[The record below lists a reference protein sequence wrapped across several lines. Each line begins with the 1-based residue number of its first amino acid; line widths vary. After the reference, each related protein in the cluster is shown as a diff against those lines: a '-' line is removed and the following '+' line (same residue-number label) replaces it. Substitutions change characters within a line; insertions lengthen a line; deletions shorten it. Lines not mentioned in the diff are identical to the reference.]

1 MTYLIRG
8 IDKDITFRF
17 FAVDTTQVVEKAREY
32 HQSSPVATAALGR
45 LLTAGLMVGAT
56 LKNQEDKVTLRVNGG
71 GPLGTLIVTAN
82 NEGHVKGYVANP
94 KAEVPIRSDGKL
106 DVGSVVGQDG
116 MLQMIKDMGLKE
128 PYSGSS
134 PLVSGEIGDDLA
146 SYYFFSEQQPTV
158 VGVGVLVDKDRTVKS
173 AGGFMLQLM
182 PNLNDDEIK
191 KIEGTIGQIEGISNY
206 FEKEEDIETIVKQLL
221 PDFELT
227 ITEKTPVAYKCDC
240 SRKRMEE
247 VLISLGEQELEEIL
261 KMENKAEISCHF
273 CNKKYLF
280 GENELR
286 SMLDDIRRQG
296 DCHHCHH

>member
-1 MTYLIRG
+1 
-8 IDKDITFRF
+8 
-17 FAVDTTQVVEKAREY
+17 
-32 HQSSPVATAALGR
+32 
-45 LLTAGLMVGAT
+45 
-56 LKNQEDKVTLRVNGG
+56 
-71 GPLGTLIVTAN
+71 
-82 NEGHVKGYVANP
+82 
-94 KAEVPIRSDGKL
+94 
-106 DVGSVVGQDG
+106 
-116 MLQMIKDMGLKE
+116 
-128 PYSGSS
+128 
-134 PLVSGEIGDDLA
+134 
-146 SYYFFSEQQPTV
+146 
-158 VGVGVLVDKDRTVKS
+158 
-173 AGGFMLQLM
+173 
-182 PNLNDDEIK
+182 
-191 KIEGTIGQIEGISNY
+191 
-206 FEKEEDIETIVKQLL
+206 L